1 MRFMTNRR
9 MFLRSAAGACA
20 VLTGG
25 GYGGRIHGEERT
37 AAQKTPQ
44 PFSLKVFAGSPR
56 ERGRAYGKQFASAID
71 EFLQREVYKAFT
83 DRPSSKDAMLRYAAA
98 CGAEVKKLSPALAE
112 EVEGIAEGAGKTPEE
127 LVLMSLHEELYH
139 KSPLPMHG
147 HCTAVAAGPPTTSD
161 GHTYVGQTW
170 DWMQSVAGMSSLNL
184 LQRKDGPSLLAYG
197 FPGLWV
203 GAGINSA
210 GLALCWTS
218 AALGDGK
225 HGAGPRVGIPSYLL
239 LTHLLYQESLDD
251 AISEAKRAKQAGWFT
266 FVIADSKGRLANIEG
281 SPEKLSVEM
290 HKGELVR
297 VLYGSRQM
305 TGTKEGA
312 EVKLHDRC
320 QKMYGH
326 LKERSGKVDGSFLR
340 ECFASGDYGIC
351 VGPSTIDM
359 MVYDTT
365 ARRAWLSRGPDYG
378 VEWREFGFE

>member
-1 MRFMTNRR
+1 MRTNTSRR
-9 MFLRSAAGACA
+9 GFLRSSVGACA
-20 VLTGG
+20 LLTSGSFAADKI
-25 GYGGRIHGEERT
+25 RGEEKST
-37 AAQKTPQ
+37 TPQ
-44 PFSLKVFAGSPR
+44 PFALKVFAEMPR
-56 ERGRAYGKQFASAID
+56 ERGKAYGKQFAPAID
-71 EFLQREVYKAFT
+71 EFLQREIYKAFT
-83 DRPSSKDAMLRYAAA
+83 NQPSSKVAMLRYAAA

-170 DWMQSVAGMSSLNL
+170 DWMKSVAGMSSLNL
-184 LQRKDGPSLLAYG
+184 LKRKDGPSLLAYG

-203 GAGINSA
+203 GAGMNSA

-225 HGAGPRVGIPSYLL
+225 HGSGPRVGIPSYLL

-251 AISEAKRAKQAGWFT
+251 AISEAKRARQAGWFT
-266 FVIADSKGRLANIEG
+266 FVLADSKGRLANIEG
-281 SPEKLSVEM
+281 SPEKLAVER
-290 HKGELVR
+290 HKGDLVR

-305 TGTKEGA
+305 TGTEKGA

-326 LKERSGKVDGSFLR
+326 LKERSGKVDGAFLR
-340 ECFASGDYGIC
+340 ECFACGDYGIC